1 LLTTWCTGTLNLAIA
16 AGQSED
22 WVLVDNTV
30 RELTVAEMQE
40 ALLSG
45 IEQGKVIWRVY
56 TAELKKL

>member
-1 LLTTWCTGTLNLAIA
+1 VRPDDLDNLNLAID

-22 WVLVDNTV
+22 WVLADNTV